1 MTQEMEWD
9 CSISRANDHT
19 RKIMK
24 QSCLELKTFFE
35 QTQNGYNP
43 SFISDTTD
51 SVIVNSFPR
60 RQTSSAEEE
69 KKWMEAIME
78 AKSDSKKYL
87 KGEIGLEDLAVKF
100 VEKLESALTSQVD
113 PKDSNLPNP
122 SMDLNIMNVS
132 SNQIHSRVTLTVAVS
147 IFQAQLDRCGWEIAR
162 YNQMHFPVSNWTY
175 QWKLTLLNNKVFWSN

>member
-1 MTQEMEWD
+1 
-9 CSISRANDHT
+9 
-19 RKIMK
+19 
-24 QSCLELKTFFE
+24 
-35 QTQNGYNP
+35 
-43 SFISDTTD
+43 
-51 SVIVNSFPR
+51 
-60 RQTSSAEEE
+60 
-69 KKWMEAIME
+69 MEAIME

-132 SNQIHSRVTLTVAVS
+132 SNQIHSRVKLTVAVS

-162 YNQMHFPVSNWTY
+162 YNQILMEIKLSILVGPDYLTKSMLDTKEMEDFIIDTNVALKPLQRKIAVTPSNAY
-175 QWKLTLLNNKVFWSN
+175 NSP